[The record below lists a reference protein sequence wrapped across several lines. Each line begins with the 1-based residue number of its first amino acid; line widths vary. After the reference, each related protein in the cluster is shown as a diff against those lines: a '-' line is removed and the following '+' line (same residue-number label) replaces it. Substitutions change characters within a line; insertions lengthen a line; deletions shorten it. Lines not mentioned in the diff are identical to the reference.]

1 MGGEYKCECEECD
14 EVTIVLVD
22 NHEIPCFCPMCG
34 ARNDY
39 EKIEL
44 DDE

>member
-1 MGGEYKCECEECD
+1 MGGEYKVECEECD

-22 NHEIPCFCPMCG
+22 THEIPCFCSMCG
-34 ARNDY
+34 RRNDY

-44 DDE
+44 DVE